1 VSAVGVSEKLWERAF
16 QLSYFVLMD
25 RSRAHECVA
34 RAVEKLAAQRSR
46 EKRRVYWRGGKK
58 ALTIRRISRPV
69 EDTLQWL
76 TCLEA
81 EACEKEQE
89 LRDSLTEADMVVR
102 YVKYLAQLTT
112 VSSSFHVNVGFN
124 RLLRSY
130 TTPEVQQIYELATAR
145 YPAAEEYR
153 KAKGKLLNQLAARFS
168 RFLKTRT
175 AQYGE
180 VQFETHAGG
189 GRWSALVEECLE
201 QFAPWSGRPSCFGGH
216 HGQLAPANGHAGSLV
231 RSSRRSDGR
240 STDRLETSRCHWF
253 MHSTCYARLVEQLGF
268 EPPGERLSVPRFLHH
283 DGGDAGSPSNSLE
296 RRAAPLSGEETR
308 LLRDRVA
315 AVAAHAEKPAPGPLK
330 LVAHGTVC
338 ATLVPGRD
346 KRRRFEIP
354 EGTRL
359 IEVWSAA
366 AQESRIMAIHWV
378 DYDEGGLFT
387 AGEYTIDL
395 PGGHQLTLSVTPT
408 LNVDDQGLRHA
419 TVAVESHATSALR
432 QRLRS
437 LGSISVFGSGDG
449 LLRPIV
455 ASVAF
460 VALGVLAT
468 DVYFQSR
475 LAQDRAVIRQM
486 EGQLSARQSAIAA
499 LESAPPKESSRFTDS
514 PQPMTR
520 YAFSADTSSLR
531 GPGKAGEPV
540 VTFPSGESVAVLEMP
555 AQSGERAEYR
565 VTLSSFP
572 QQQERLSEAGL
583 KPLKSGNGWIV
594 EFTLPSS
601 LVESDTH
608 YLLTLTSTTGTDSAH
623 YLFEV
628 RKNSAI
634 STH

>member
-1 VSAVGVSEKLWERAF
+1 MSVAGVSEKLWERAF

-46 EKRRVYWRGGKK
+46 EKRRAYWRGGKK
-58 ALTIRRISRPV
+58 ALTIRRISRPL

-76 TCLEA
+76 ICLEA
-81 EACEKEQE
+81 EVCEKEQE
-89 LRDSLTEADMVVR
+89 LQDLPTEADMVVR
-102 YVKYLAQLTT
+102 YVKHLAQVTT

-153 KAKGKLLNQLAARFS
+153 KAKGKLLNQLVTRFS

-175 AQYGE
+175 ASYGE
-180 VQFETHAGG
+180 VQFEAHAGSG
-189 GRWSALVEECLE
+189 HWSALVEECLE
-201 QFAPWSGRPSCFGGH
+201 RFAPWSGRPSCFGEN
-216 HGQLAPANGHAGSLV
+216 HGQSVPANGHAGSIV
-231 RSSRRSDGR
+231 PSSRRSDGR
-240 STDRLETSRCHWF
+240 PPDRLETSRCHWF

-268 EPPGERLSVPRFLHH
+268 DPPGERLSVPRFLHH
-283 DGGDAGSPSNSLE
+283 DGGDAGSHSNSVE
-296 RRAAPLSGEETR
+296 RRTAPLSGEETR
-308 LLRDRVA
+308 LLRERVA
-315 AVAAHAEKPAPGPLK
+315 AVAAPADKSAPGPLK
-330 LVAHGTVC
+330 LIAHGTVC

-359 IEVWSAA
+359 IEVWSGA
-366 AQESRIMAIHWV
+366 AQEGRIVATHWV
-378 DYDEGGLFT
+378 DYDDGGLFA

-395 PGGHQLTLSVTPT
+395 PGGRQLTLSVTPT
-408 LNVDDQGLRHA
+408 PNVDDQGLGRA
-419 TVAVESHATSALR
+419 TVTVGSHTTSLFR

-437 LGSISVFGSGDG
+437 LRPMGVFGSGDG
-449 LLRPIV
+449 LLRPV
-455 ASVAF
+455 LASVAF
-460 VALGVLAT
+460 VAFGALASS
-468 DVYFQSR
+468 VYFQSR
-475 LAQDRAVIRQM
+475 LSQDRADIGRM
-486 EGQLSARQSAIAA
+486 ESQVRAQQTAIAA
-499 LESAPPKESSRFTDS
+499 QEHAPPGQSARVTVS
-514 PQPMTR
+514 PGPMTR
-520 YAFSADTSSLR
+520 YAFSADSSSLR
-531 GPGKAGEPV
+531 SPGKAGEPV
-540 VTFPSGESVAVLEMP
+540 LTFPSGESVAVLELP
-555 AQSGERAEYR
+555 VQSGERGEYR

-572 QQQERLSEAGL
+572 QQQERLSEASL

-594 EFTLPSS
+594 EFALPTS

-608 YLLTLTSTTGTDSAH
+608 YLLTLTSTAGADDAH